1 MFLLTIKAWNQS
13 VTPDFQENKDEF
25 CSILLFCC
33 DFSPKWNVEINLDTT
48 TDLEYFVGFAS
59 FLPKWRSYS
68 RHNRIEQ
75 V

>member
-1 MFLLTIKAWNQS
+1 MFFLDHPTYDAHKVDDSAVVNPNYTRKQAQKKAARDAARLLQ
-13 VTPDFQENKDEF
+13 
-25 CSILLFCC
+25 
-33 DFSPKWNVEINLDTT
+33 
-48 TDLEYFVGFAS
+48 YFVGFAS